1 MIYKSY
7 IIEENLDKLHN
18 RMFLFFGENEGLQD
32 QIKKKIKQ
40 KYNQNEIINYEQ
52 EEILK
57 NENIIF
63 NEILNIS
70 LFDKKKTFI
79 INNVTDKMI
88 FLIEEIEKIIDEQQI
103 LFFGDLLDKKSK
115 VRNFFERSE
124 KHVAVACYE
133 DNEIT
138 IVGNMASCS

>member
-1 MIYKSY
+1 
-7 IIEENLDKLHN
+7 
-18 RMFLFFGENEGLQD
+18 
-32 QIKKKIKQ
+32 
-40 KYNQNEIINYEQ
+40 
-52 EEILK
+52 
-57 NENIIF
+57 
-63 NEILNIS
+63 
-70 LFDKKKTFI
+70 
-79 INNVTDKMI
+79 MI

-138 IVGNMASCS
+138 IKKIIISELKEFEGISSYNINLILENSGLNRIKLFNELEKVKTFFKNKK

>member
-70 LFDKKKTFI
+70 LFDKK
-79 INNVTDKMI
+79 
-88 FLIEEIEKIIDEQQI
+88 E
-103 LFFGDLLDKKSK
+103 
-115 VRNFFERSE
+115 NFYY
-124 KHVAVACYE
+124 K
-133 DNEIT
+133 
-138 IVGNMASCS
+138 